1 VKRIVLVGYRG
12 TGKTEIGKE
21 LARHLNVPFLD
32 TDHLAEE
39 QTGREHAGEV
49 RAHPHALAAA
59 TFGAEFT
66 GPLPDEPEPEPELP
80 PVPGVEGVP
89 EEPSG
94 FAAGLDSPPS
104 DFGLLEE

>member
-1 VKRIVLVGYRG
+1 MALHV
-12 TGKTEIGKE
+12 
-21 LARHLNVPFLD
+21 
-32 TDHLAEE
+32 
-39 QTGREHAGEV
+39 HAQ
-49 RAHPHALAAA
+49 ALAAA

-80 PVPGVEGVP
+80 PVPGVEEVP

-94 FAAGLDSPPS
+94 FAAGLGSPPS